1 MSTTAVGLG
10 LIGCGW
16 AAGEI
21 VRASAHLPA
30 LRIVTTFDPIAERA
44 ETLAAKASASVAG
57 SIEAVL
63 ADPDVS
69 TIYVGVP
76 HALLSPIV
84 EQGLRA
90 GKHVLAEKPLS
101 LDPIEALRLGRM
113 AEDAHLK
120 LAVFFELR
128 CSGGVT
134 VAKRLLDDGE
144 IGEPRFIR
152 MRTIIDKRMD
162 YWGPHGALNWRAS
175 RGMAGGGVLLMN
187 TIHQLDTLRYI
198 TGLDYVSAVG
208 DIATFWAPA
217 EVEDA
222 GSATLR
228 LSNGAIL
235 NIAASAHSPGANLEE
250 TIEIDGTTG
259 RLNLPDPYGIGT
271 LRLYRSQSRVWNDI
285 AIDRPDSHLLML
297 EKFVEAIQHDTAV
310 PASAADAAAAVA
322 AVQAIYRSA
331 AERRTIDIT

>member
-1 MSTTAVGLG
+1 MSTPPVGLG

-21 VRASAHLPA
+21 VRASARLPA
-30 LRIVTTFDPIAERA
+30 LGIVTAFDPLAERA
-44 ETLAAKASASVAG
+44 EALAAKAAARVAG

-84 EQGLRA
+84 EQGLNA

-101 LDPIEALRLGRM
+101 LDPAEALRLGRM

-128 CSGGVT
+128 RSGGVT
-134 VAKRLLDDGE
+134 VAKRLLDRGE
-144 IGEPRFIR
+144 IGDPRFIR
-152 MRTIIDKRMD
+152 IRTIINKRTD
-162 YWGPHGALNWRAS
+162 YWGPPGALNWRAS
-175 RGMAGGGVLLMN
+175 REMAGGGVLLMN

-198 TGLDYVSAVG
+198 TGLDYVSAAG

-228 LSNGAIL
+228 LSNGAII
-235 NIAASAHSPGANLEE
+235 NIAAAAHSPGANLEE

-259 RLNLPDPYGIGT
+259 RLNLPDPFGISP
-271 LRLYRSQSRVWNDI
+271 LRLYRSESLVWNDI
-285 AIDRPDSHLLML
+285 ATERPDSHLLML
-297 EKFVEAIQHDTAV
+297 EAFAQAIQNDAAV

-322 AVQAIYRSA
+322 AVNAIYRSS
-331 AERRTIDIT
+331 AERRTIDIG